1 MNINHKQGKLVIVLI
16 NILTDS
22 CWCPVTPISL
32 KREGLRAQAY
42 YLRET
47 LNKRT
52 IKKKGLY
59 PKWGRGKYLTY
70 HCLFFLQEI

>member
-47 LNKRT
+47 LNKRK
-52 IKKKGLY
+52 IKKKKVHVYRKHG
-59 PKWGRGKYLTY
+59 
-70 HCLFFLQEI
+70 